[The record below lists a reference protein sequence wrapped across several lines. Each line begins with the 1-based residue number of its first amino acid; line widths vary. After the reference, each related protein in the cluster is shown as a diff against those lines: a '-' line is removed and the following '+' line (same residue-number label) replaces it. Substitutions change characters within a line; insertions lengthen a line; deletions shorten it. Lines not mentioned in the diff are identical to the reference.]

1 MSNSS
6 LNNLKSKIKIDTE
19 IMLKHSSNVIGDSN
33 GEINF
38 KYKLLLT
45 DKQFLWLYKS
55 FADN

>member
-1 MSNSS
+1 MW
-6 LNNLKSKIKIDTE
+6 L
-19 IMLKHSSNVIGDSN
+19 VIDSN